1 MNVDRRLDALD
12 ERLLRLT
19 EIFQEGQRESEQRR
33 RDFEQHIQE
42 HYRQIQEHYR
52 LTRESSQAIDRQ
64 LEMLIHQIGV
74 FTEGLTEIRLTAER
88 QERNIDRLVGIVE
101 TLVQPPSQ

>member
-1 MNVDRRLDALD
+1 MNIDRRLDALD

-33 RDFEQHIQE
+33 RDFEQQIQE
-42 HYRQIQEHYR
+42 HYRQ
-52 LTRESSQAIDRQ
+52 TRESSQAIARQ
-64 LEMLIHQIGV
+64 FEMLIHQIGV

-101 TLVQPPSQ
+101 TLVQPPSH